1 MPTPANRGVETIDN
15 IIEVKGL
22 VKVYNGGI
30 RAVDGISFHVERGEV
45 FGFLGPNG
53 AGKSTTI
60 KVLTTLLQKTAGTAS
75 VDGLNVDSDAAAVR
89 KIIGYASQEVSV
101 DDDLTGRE
109 NLRLQC
115 MFHHLHKADAE
126 KRINE
131 ILKATGLEDAADR
144 RAGTYSGGMR
154 KRLDLATA
162 IITRPKLLFLDEP
175 TTGLDPQNRVAM
187 WEYIQNLNKE
197 GTTIFLTTQYMEE
210 ADRLADRLCIVDQG
224 KIVAEGTPA
233 SLKAEI
239 GADVIELALK
249 ENGETSARARA
260 RSMLEAVQGVQEIRE
275 VEGGVMVFAKNGPS
289 LVPEIVRRLDSA
301 NLPIAQLSLSSP
313 SLDDVFVKHTGRKLR
328 VEEVKAPSRMPFG
341 GARRRRRM

>member
-1 MPTPANRGVETIDN
+1 M
-15 IIEVKGL
+15 
-22 VKVYNGGI
+22 
-30 RAVDGISFHVERGEV
+30 DGISFHVERGEV

-60 KVLTTLLQKTAGTAS
+60 KVLTTLLQKTAGSVT
-75 VDGLNVDSDAAAVR
+75 VDGINLEKDPSAIR
-89 KIIGYASQEVSV
+89 KIIGYGSQEVSV

-131 ILKATGLEDAADR
+131 ILKATGLEEAADR

-187 WEYIQNLNKE
+187 WEYIKDLNKA

-210 ADRLADRLCIVDQG
+210 ADRLAHRLCIIDNG
-224 KIVAEGTPA
+224 KIVAGGTPA
-233 SLKAEI
+233 ALKAEI
-239 GADVIELALK
+239 GADVVQLALPD
-249 ENGETSARARA
+249 NGAAADRARA
-260 RSMLEAVQGVQEIRE
+260 RQVLGPVAGVQEIKDYD
-275 VEGGVMVFAKNGPS
+275 GGLMVFAKNGPS
-289 LVPEIVRRLDSA
+289 LVPEIVRKLDDVDVHITQISVSA
-301 NLPIAQLSLSSP
+301 P
-313 SLDDVFVKHTGRKLR
+313 SLDDVFVKHTGRKMR
-328 VEEVKAPSRMPFG
+328 VEEVTPPRRMVFG
-341 GARRRRRM
+341 GRRRRPM

>member
-1 MPTPANRGVETIDN
+1 MADN
-15 IIEVKGL
+15 IIEVRDL
-22 VKVYNGGI
+22 VKVYTGNV
-30 RAVDGISFHVERGEV
+30 RAVDGISFHVARGEV

-60 KVLTTLLQKTAGTAS
+60 KVLTTLLQKTAGHVT
-75 VDGLNVDSDAAAVR
+75 VDGIDLKQDPAAIR

-109 NLRLQC
+109 NLQLQC
-115 MFHHLHKADAE
+115 MFHHLRKADAE
-126 KRINE
+126 KRVNE
-131 ILKATGLEDAADR
+131 ILKATGLEEAADR

-187 WEYIQNLNKE
+187 WEYIQNLNNE

-224 KIVAEGTPA
+224 KIVAGGTPA

-249 ENGETSARARA
+249 ENGESGVRARARA
-260 RSMLEAVQGVQEIRE
+260 ILEAVDGVQEIRD

-301 NLPIAQLSLSSP
+301 GLPIAQLSLSSP

-341 GARRRRRM
+341 MARPRRRM

>member
-1 MPTPANRGVETIDN
+1 MDDN
-15 IIEVKGL
+15 IIEVQDL
-22 VKVYNGGI
+22 VKVYTGSV
-30 RAVDGISFHVERGEV
+30 RAVDGISFHLARGEV

-60 KVLTTLLQKTAGTAS
+60 KVLTTLLQKTAGKVT
-75 VDGLNVDSDAAAVR
+75 VDGIDLEKDPAAIR

-115 MFHHLHKADAE
+115 MFHHLHRAE
-126 KRINE
+126 AETRVNE
-131 ILKATGLEDAADR
+131 ILKATGLEEAADR

-187 WEYIQNLNKE
+187 WEYIQKLNDA

-239 GADVIELALK
+239 GADVVELALK
-249 ENGETSARARA
+249 ENGGTAAREKARGVLA
-260 RSMLEAVQGVQEIRE
+260 RLGGVQEIKDY
-275 VEGGVMVFAKNGPS
+275 EGGIMVFAKNGPS
-289 LVPEIVRRLDSA
+289 LVPEIVRSLDGA
-301 NLPIAQLSLSSP
+301 GIQIAQLSLSSP

-328 VEEVKAPSRMPFG
+328 VEEVKPMSRTPFG
-341 GARRRRRM
+341 GRRRRRM